1 MYCMFKMLPLSL
13 YVHERERVKVNV
25 FLVHKLN
32 ELLNILVQLF
42 WLGLS
47 LKCLCSCSFNSFRC
61 CESSPAFMIICMSLF
76 FLLFLLHSVWP
87 LDWQVRRRTNILRQD
102 CTASLVCSALRWC
115 SCALWHPSS
124 SIPPDSMHHVSRHVM
139 HTRSRTCCLHGADG
153 AIKPALALYLDDLS
167 GPLTHGE
174 CQPFLKKRDLE
185 MENF

>member
-13 YVHERERVKVNV
+13 YVHEREWVKVNV

-76 FLLFLLHSVWP
+76 FCCFCCTVFGHWTDKCEDEQTFWGKTVLHPLCALLSDGAHVHSDTPHHPFLL
-87 LDWQVRRRTNILRQD
+87 
-102 CTASLVCSALRWC
+102 TAC
-115 SCALWHPSS
+115 
-124 SIPPDSMHHVSRHVM
+124 IMFHVM
-139 HTRSRTCCLHGADG
+139 SCTPGAEPAACTVQTEQSSLH
-153 AIKPALALYLDDLS
+153 
-167 GPLTHGE
+167 
-174 CQPFLKKRDLE
+174 
-185 MENF
+185 